1 MNRQIRSIY
10 FPFIVIIALFL
21 TGVAGFMALEDFTFW
36 DSLYMTVITI
46 STVGFSEVKP
56 LSFEGRIF
64 TVFLIMSSFGTFAY
78 TITEITKY
86 VIDGEFRRLLLHIRV
101 DRTIGKLKDHTIIC
115 GYGRNGKQAYQTLL
129 EAGVPCV
136 VVEKDK
142 EIISE
147 LMEADDV
154 LYIEGDATQD
164 EVLARAGIKDAGALI
179 TALPN
184 DADNLFVVLTARVSN
199 DKIKIIS
206 RASEDNSDTKLRHAG
221 VNNVIMPDR
230 VGGAHMAQLV
240 VKPDVVEFID
250 LLIGQSSVETHIE
263 EIPCQ
268 ALPKS
273 YLGKSIKD
281 LDVRKK
287 WGANIVGFKTEE
299 GEYVFNPSPDT
310 LIQKGSKLFVLGT
323 MEEIRNMK
331 NDITKG
337 S

>member
-1 MNRQIRSIY
+1 M
-10 FPFIVIIALFL
+10 V
-21 TGVAGFMALEDFTFW
+21 LEGFTFW

-78 TITEITKY
+78 TITEVTRY
-86 VIDGEFRRLLLHIRV
+86 VIDGEFRRLILHIRV
-101 DRTIGKLKDHTIIC
+101 DRTIGKLKGHTIIC
-115 GYGRNGKQAYQTLL
+115 GYGRNGKQAYQTLR
-129 EAGVPCV
+129 ESGVECV

-142 EIISE
+142 GIIAE
-147 LMEADDV
+147 LMEANDV

-164 EVLARAGIKDAGALI
+164 EVLARAGIKDARALI

-263 EIPCQ
+263 EIPCHS
-268 ALPKS
+268 LPSS
-273 YLGKSIKD
+273 YLGKSIVD
-281 LDVRKK
+281 LDIRKN

-323 MEEIRNMK
+323 MDEIRNMK
-331 NDITKG
+331 RYI
-337 S
+337 